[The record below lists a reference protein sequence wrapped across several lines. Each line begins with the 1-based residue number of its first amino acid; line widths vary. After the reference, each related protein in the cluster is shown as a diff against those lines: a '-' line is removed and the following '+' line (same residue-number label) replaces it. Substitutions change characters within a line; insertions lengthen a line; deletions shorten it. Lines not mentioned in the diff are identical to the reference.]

1 MALTRVTASAGLL
14 LVCTDRVLRLAAK
27 TASQRD
33 DWVEA
38 LNMNLVRSHIILKGS
53 EMGLVRMRAVR
64 SKADSPPMWSMYT
77 LYLHGYD
84 VELFERC
91 ASVLL

>member
-1 MALTRVTASAGLL
+1 MIRYNSKEHEARNYKTKYATTEETLAG
-14 LVCTDRVLRLAAK
+14 
-27 TASQRD
+27 
-33 DWVEA
+33 
-38 LNMNLVRSHIILKGS
+38 I
-53 EMGLVRMRAVR
+53 MRAVR